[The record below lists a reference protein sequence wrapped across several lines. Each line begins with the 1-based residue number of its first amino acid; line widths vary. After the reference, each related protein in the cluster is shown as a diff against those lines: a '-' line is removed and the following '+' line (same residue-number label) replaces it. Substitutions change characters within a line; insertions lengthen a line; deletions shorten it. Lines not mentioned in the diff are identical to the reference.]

1 MSLSLDLSFAGLR
14 SAYRAGITVEAIAQK
29 LVAALDAAGED
40 HVWITRRSADE
51 LLAEARRLDGLDEA
65 ARQRLPL
72 FGVPFATKDNI
83 DVAGLP
89 TTAACPA
96 YAYTPAQSSPVVER
110 LVQAGALLVGKTNLD
125 QFATGLVGTR
135 SPYGVARNPFD
146 PAYIPGGSSSGS
158 AVAVASG
165 LVAFAL
171 GTDTA
176 GSGRVPAMFNNIVGL
191 KPSKG
196 LIPTQGVVPACRSL
210 DCVSVFALTVE
221 DAMAVLQVAAGP
233 APDDPFSRAAPAG
246 FEVGLARKPS
256 RFAFAVPRPDQ
267 LEFFGNDAVAHLWDA
282 AVARLQALGGEA
294 IEIDYAP
301 FLEAAQ
307 LLYAGPWI
315 AERTAAID
323 KFLAEQPEALHPVTR
338 QIVEGGRRFSAVDA
352 FNGQYRL
359 AALRRRTETVWQQ
372 ATVMLLP
379 TAGTIYR
386 VAELEAEPVKLN
398 SNLGHYTNFMNL
410 LDLCGIAVPGGFQP
424 NGLPAGVTLVGPA
437 FSEPLVAS
445 LASALHRA
453 ARVPMG
459 ATGLPIPET
468 ADAAAIGFPRV
479 ELAIFGA
486 HMDGQ
491 PLNGELRALGAQPVG
506 PLRTRDCY
514 RLYRLP
520 GQGGPDRPTP
530 DRPGLV
536 RVPEGGAAIEG
547 ELWSI
552 PLATLGALMVG
563 IAPPLA
569 IGTVELADGR
579 QVKGFVCEGSAAQPA
594 MDLTA
599 LGGWRAYLASR

>member
-1 MSLSLDLSFAGLR
+1 MSSSFDLSFSGLR
-14 SAYRAGITVEAIAQK
+14 SEYRAGATVEAVAQK
-29 LVAALDAAGED
+29 LVTAIEAAGDD
-40 HVWITRRSADE
+40 HVWIARRGVDE
-51 LLAEARRLDGLDEA
+51 LLAEARRLDGLDQA

-72 FGVPFATKDNI
+72 FGIPFAVKDNI

-96 YAYTPAQSSPVVER
+96 YAYTPARSAPAVER
-110 LVQAGALLVGKTNLD
+110 LMQAGALLVGKTNLD

-221 DAMAVLQVAAGP
+221 DAMEVLQVASGP

-246 FEVGLARKPS
+246 FQAGLAVPPG
-256 RFAFAVPRPDQ
+256 RFTFAVPQADQ
-267 LEFFGNDAVAHLWDA
+267 LEFFGNDAVARLWRA
-282 AVARLQALGGEA
+282 AVSRLEALGGVRVEV
-294 IEIDYAP
+294 DYAP

-307 LLYAGPWI
+307 LLYAGPWV

-323 KFLAEQPEALHPVTR
+323 SFLAEQPQALHPVTR
-338 QIVEGGRRFSAVDA
+338 QIIEGGRRFSAVDS
-352 FNGQYRL
+352 FNGQYQL
-359 AALRRRTETVWQQ
+359 AALRKRTDTVWQQ
-372 ATVMLLP
+372 AMVMLLP

-386 VAELEAEPVKLN
+386 IAELEAEPVKLN

-410 LDLCGIAVPGGFQP
+410 LDLCGIAVPGGFQD

-437 FSEPLVAS
+437 FSESLLAG
-445 LASALHRA
+445 LASRMHRA
-453 ARVPMG
+453 AGVPMG
-459 ATGLPIPET
+459 ATGRSLPESPGN
-468 ADAAAIGFPRV
+468 AAIAFPRI

-486 HMDGQ
+486 HMEGQ
-491 PLNGELRALGAQPVG
+491 PLNGELRALGAQLVG
-506 PLRTRDCY
+506 GLRTRDCY

-520 GQGGPDRPTP
+520 GRGGP

-536 RVPEGGAAIEG
+536 RVNEGGAAIEG
-547 ELWSI
+547 ELWSM
-552 PLATLGALMVG
+552 PLAALGALMAG

-579 QVKGFVCEGSAAQPA
+579 QVKGFVCEGVAAQPA

-599 LGGWRAYLASR
+599 HGGWRAYLASR